1 MRPSERG
8 FRNGI
13 TVFRIMSIF
22 AQSDV
27 SDVIPSA
34 ENYFIRE
41 TLIMSLVRLEHVT
54 KSYDP
59 YLILDDVSL
68 SIEHRDRIGL
78 IGPNGSGKTTLIA
91 ITAGLIPDFRGKVI
105 HGKKTRI
112 GYLSQETDLHPDCT
126 LRQEMLKVFQT
137 QRDLEDRLLLLSER
151 LEDDRDNPVV
161 LEEYARLQEQ
171 HERIG
176 GYSYEHRVNKT
187 LGGLGFCEADFHLRC
202 AILSGGQKSR
212 AALAKLLLEAPD
224 LLLLDE
230 PTNHLD
236 IKAIEWLEYFLNTEY
251 QGAAIVISHDRYFLD
266 RVVGKI
272 VELQNHKI
280 KAYRGNYTK
289 YLETKNL
296 DTLTQEREYKKQQRH
311 IAHEEEFIQRNI
323 AGQRT
328 REAKGRQKLLN
339 RLEQIEKPHTK
350 TAKMNL
356 NFTPAERGGNDIL
369 ECQHLGKRY
378 GEVSIFE
385 NLNLDAHRG
394 DVIGII
400 GPNGVGKTTLFR
412 IILNH
417 EKPTTG
423 NLKTGHNLQFGYYDQ
438 ELAGLNPENTVIDE
452 IWELRPTHTQGEIRS
467 FLGKF
472 LFSGD
477 SVFKRV
483 GDLSGGEQSRVMLA
497 KLLMEN
503 ANVLLLDEPTNHLD
517 IPAREVLEE
526 ALGAYPAT
534 ILIISH
540 DRYFL
545 NKLATKLL
553 VFENGTAKQFIG
565 TFAEYEAHVRLEKGL
580 TMQEKTGAQE
590 KQLPQRAKQERE
602 RSRSAPT
609 SKKSKKRRRRNKAV
623 RIADV

>member
-1 MRPSERG
+1 MRASERG
-8 FRNGI
+8 FQNGI
-13 TVFRIMSIF
+13 TILRKMSIF
-22 AQSDV
+22 AQPNVADV
-27 SDVIPSA
+27 LPSA
-34 ENYFIRE
+34 KKLARE
-41 TLIMSLVRLEHVT
+41 ILTMSLVRLEHIT

-59 YLILDDVSL
+59 YLILDDISL

-78 IGPNGSGKTTLIA
+78 IGSNGSGKTTLIS
-91 ITAGLIPDFRGKVI
+91 IIAGLIPEFRGRVI

-112 GYLSQETDLHPDCT
+112 GYLSQETDLLPDCT
-126 LRQEMLKVFQT
+126 LRQEMLRVFQI
-137 QRDLEDRLLLLSER
+137 QRNLEDRLLLLSER
-151 LEDDRDNPVV
+151 LEEDRDNPVV

-171 HERIG
+171 YENIG
-176 GYSYEHRVNKT
+176 GYSYEHQINKT
-187 LGGLGFCEADFHLRC
+187 LGGLGFSEADFHLRC
-202 AILSGGQKSR
+202 GILSGGQKSR
-212 AALAKLLLEAPD
+212 AALAKLLLESPD

-296 DTLTQEREYKKQQRH
+296 EILTQEREYKKQQRH
-311 IAHEEEFIQRNI
+311 IAHEEDFIQRNI

-339 RLEQIEKPHTK
+339 RLERIKKPHTK
-350 TAKMNL
+350 AAKMNL
-356 NFTPAERGGNDIL
+356 NFTPAQRGGNDIL
-369 ECQHLGKRY
+369 QCENLGKRY

-385 NLNLDAHRG
+385 NLNFEAHRE
-394 DVIGII
+394 DVIGVI

-412 IILNH
+412 LILNQ
-417 EKPTTG
+417 EQPTTG

-438 ELAGLNPENTVIDE
+438 ELAGLNVENTVIDE
-452 IWELRPTHTQGEIRS
+452 IWELRPTQTQGEIRS

-477 SVFKRV
+477 SVFKQV

-517 IPAREVLEE
+517 IPSREVLEE
-526 ALGAYPAT
+526 ALAAYPAT

-553 VFENGTAKQFIG
+553 VFENGTAKQFVG
-565 TFAEYEAHVRLEKGL
+565 TYAEYETDVRLEKGL
-580 TMQEKTGAQE
+580 IMQETAAEQGQ
-590 KQLPQRAKQERE
+590 QLPQPAKQEHE
-602 RSRSAPT
+602 RPRRAPT